1 MQFDPNLAL
10 TRMNPSTTVTPKPA
24 IAEAIHRAARL
35 RPVVYVTCTLLA
47 IAWTLLAG
55 KDVPWDALHYHLYA
69 GFSALNDRL
78 AIDLSP
84 AGPQTYLNPYSHLP
98 LYLMVHA
105 QWPSLAIGIAF
116 ACLHSVMLW
125 MTYELASAVS
135 RRSDGTSP
143 VAVTW
148 TAVGLALLNPVLLQ
162 EMGSSFTD
170 ITTGTLALGG
180 YAALANAFIGGR
192 LRLIALGGAL
202 LGAAAA
208 LKLSNAFLALVPALP
223 IVLGCVPT
231 ARLRMRALLLFAAS
245 ASGVALAISLPWAWR
260 LEQAFGNPFF
270 PMLND
275 FFNAPQAQAATGAIR
290 SPATS
295 AGSAVEALGRL
306 FNAMRDPRFL
316 PSSLGEALARPF
328 EMLRPRR
335 LIHTETMAADARY
348 AELMLLPVM
357 GLAAVAWRRW
367 RGTLPVVR
375 SSGQA
380 FACLAAAFLI
390 AWVTWL
396 AISGNSR
403 YFLPMSCVAAVLLA
417 SGLHRIFEGVPRAPA
432 YAMTM
437 VLGIQGLLMWQA
449 AEFRWGAQPW
459 SGQWVQA
466 TISSRLRTEPYLY
479 LPMDS
484 QSQSFLLPSLAPGS
498 ALIGVSTGLILEG
511 PTGRRAQALIDKN
524 LTRLRILKLV
534 QAIESDGRPV
544 APAIATFDYPLRRFG
559 LRIDTS
565 DCEYISYKGN
575 PDVVG
580 KAGPQTGPRDLV
592 YLYTCRVVTGPR
604 LNEVESERKIIAD
617 LVLDRVE
624 DACPELFPTRGASLR
639 SGAIWRRNH
648 ADVVIWVNDEGLVRF
663 ADLIRGGG
671 DFVAIGREEDW
682 IKSPQKLT
690 CWRKEG
696 LAHVQLDKR

>member
-1 MQFDPNLAL
+1 
-10 TRMNPSTTVTPKPA
+10 MNPTIIVQPQSA
-24 IAEAIHRAARL
+24 IGGANRRAACL

-47 IAWTLLAG
+47 IAWTLFAG

-84 AGPQTYLNPYSHLP
+84 AGPQTYLNPYSYLP

-116 ACLHSVMLW
+116 ACLHSVILW
-125 MTYELASAVS
+125 MTYELASAIS

-180 YAALANAFIGGR
+180 YAALANAFIGER
-192 LRLIALGGAL
+192 LRLVALGGAL

-223 IVLGCVPT
+223 LVLGCVPT
-231 ARLRMRALLLFAAS
+231 TRLRVRALLLFAVS
-245 ASGVALAISLPWAWR
+245 ASGVALAISLPWALR

-275 FFNAPQAQAATGAIR
+275 FFNPPQAAPGAVR

-295 AGSAVEALGRL
+295 PGSAVESLGRL

-348 AELMLLPVM
+348 AELMLLPVV
-357 GLAAVAWRRW
+357 GLAVVAWRRW
-367 RGTLPVVR
+367 RGTSTAVR

-380 FACLAAAFLI
+380 FACLALAFVI
-390 AWVTWL
+390 AWVSWL

-403 YFLPMSCVAAVLLA
+403 YFLPMSCVAAVLLTA
-417 SGLHRIFEGVPRAPA
+417 GLHRIFADAPRALV
-432 YAMTM
+432 YGLVV

-466 TISSRLRTEPYLY
+466 TISPRLQTEPYLY
-479 LPMDS
+479 LSMDS
-484 QSQSFLLPSLAPGS
+484 QSQSFLLPSLAAGS

-524 LTRLRILKLV
+524 LGRMRILKLV
-534 QAIESDGRPV
+534 QAIEADGRPV
-544 APAIATFDYPLRRFG
+544 PPAISTFDYPLRRFG

-639 SGAIWRRNH
+639 SGAVWRRNH

-696 LAHVQLDKR
+696 LAHVQLDRR